1 MSVKVKRRA
10 RMIAGLTLLML
21 VLAACAAGANSAVD
35 TPAADGDVAG
45 FWMGLWHGLIL
56 PITFIVSL
64 FTESVSVY
72 EVHNSGGWYDAGLV
86 LGAACSLGG
95 SGAGAKGAKA

>member
-1 MSVKVKRRA
+1 MSAKATRRA
-10 RMIAGLTLLML
+10 LLAAGLVLAVLA
-21 VLAACAAGANSAVD
+21 LAACAAGANSAVD

-56 PITFIVSL
+56 PITFIISL

-95 SGAGAKGAKA
+95 SGAGAKRAKA

>member
-1 MSVKVKRRA
+1 MRAEAKRRA
-10 RMIAGLTLLML
+10 RLTASLALAAL

-45 FWMGLWHGLIL
+45 LWMGLWHGLIV
-56 PITFIVSL
+56 PITFVVSL
-64 FTESVSVY
+64 FTENVSVY
-72 EVHNSGGWYDAGLV
+72 EVHNSGGWYDAGFV

-95 SGAGAKGAKA
+95 SGAGAKGART

>member
-1 MSVKVKRRA
+1 MSAKATRRA
-10 RMIAGLTLLML
+10 LLAAGLVLAVLA
-21 VLAACAAGANSAVD
+21 LAACAAGANSAVD

-45 FWMGLWHGLIL
+45 LWMGLWHGLIL
-56 PITFIVSL
+56 PITFVVSL

-72 EVHNSGGWYDAGLV
+72 EVHNSGGWYDAGFV

-95 SGAGAKGAKA
+95 SGAGAKGAKS